1 MLCHNSGCDVIRDIS
16 FNVDVLYS
24 IMINRVESRYELF
37 YLPIN
42 YRYLYFNKCELSRV
56 PSLKIDIY
64 TPDSKKDDFILNPH
78 RFYEFH

>member
-37 YLPIN
+37 YLPSEAV
-42 YRYLYFNKCELSRV
+42 RSKSDE
-56 PSLKIDIY
+56 KIDMLTETKTIQRKNY
-64 TPDSKKDDFILNPH
+64 LNQ
-78 RFYEFH
+78 